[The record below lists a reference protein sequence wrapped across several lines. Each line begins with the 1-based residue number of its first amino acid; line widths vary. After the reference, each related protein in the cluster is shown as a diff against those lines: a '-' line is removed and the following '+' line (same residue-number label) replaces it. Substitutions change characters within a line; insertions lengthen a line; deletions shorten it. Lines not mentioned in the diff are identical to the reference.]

1 MRKLLMMMAL
11 MAGMTAQA
19 NEMNDTTVISKAE
32 KVTIM
37 TSDTIQKIQIL
48 GQDGNADYRYEKSV
62 PLNAYKMK
70 KLRKK
75 KDEKETTYFEGDLGV
90 GIGVPTNAPEGYGF
104 AAFKSGEIFLGLRY
118 CYTPKNALQTYSV
131 GLWFDW
137 RQYGLSTNKMFVKD
151 QYNVVS
157 LENYPEKA
165 SSRSSKINIFSL
177 SVPFMFT
184 QKFGQKSKCKL
195 MLGPVVNF
203 NVYGRINNSYEM
215 GDVETSDRIKGLEY
229 RPVTIDLMAAFQYKG
244 IGAYFKYSPMSVL
257 KTDKGPQFRSLTFG
271 LYF

>member
-1 MRKLLMMMAL
+1 MMMAL
-11 MAGMTAQA
+11 AAGMTAHA
-19 NEMNDTTVISKAE
+19 NETNDTTVISKAE

-157 LENYPEKA
+157 LENYPENA

-184 QKFGQKSKCKL
+184 QKFGQKSKCRL

-215 GDVETSDRIKGLEY
+215 GDVETSDKIKGLEY